1 MTKRQLLAFARH
13 YTVTLRDPHLQSVY
27 VFTPDKL
34 WALIYALDD
43 IAAKGRPLA
52 VEERDLQEALRA
64 AGEQLPNTPSSE
76 ENLES

>member
-13 YTVTLRDPHLQSVY
+13 YTVQGLDLPFY

-43 IAAKGRPLA
+43 IGAKGRPLA